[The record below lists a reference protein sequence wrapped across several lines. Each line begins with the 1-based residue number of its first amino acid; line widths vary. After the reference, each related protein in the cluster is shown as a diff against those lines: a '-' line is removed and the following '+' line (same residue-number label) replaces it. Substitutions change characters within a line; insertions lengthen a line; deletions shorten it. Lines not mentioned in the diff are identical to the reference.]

1 MITNLDFKSFA
12 EKSFASSLK
21 YHIVT
26 SEDIKYKII
35 THKIKYQEV
44 TVNKESNYEHQK
56 MTPPSLNNFQN
67 NQLNNEQKTPCRAI
81 SQLQNIT

>member
-1 MITNLDFKSFA
+1 MIIYLDFKSFA
-12 EKSFASSLK
+12 EKHSFASSLK

-26 SEDIKYKII
+26 SEDIKYKIT

-56 MTPPSLNNFQN
+56 MTAPSLNNFQN
-67 NQLNNEQKTPCRAI
+67 N
-81 SQLQNIT
+81 